1 MTSFDH
7 KYLCAQIADAAVVVG
22 IVGMGYVGLPL
33 MLASAAKKF
42 RVLGFDIDT
51 KKVENLNCG
60 RSPLKHIRHS
70 DIAAMREAGLFEA
83 TDNLKRLSEA
93 DIIVICVPTPVG
105 PHREPDLSFV
115 INTVKAVSMALRQ
128 GQLIVL
134 ESTTYPGTTTEIVRP
149 ILESTGLRSGR
160 DFFLAFSPEREDPG
174 NTKFST
180 SIIPKIV
187 GGDCAVAL
195 SLASSFYGT
204 IVDQVVPVSSTAT
217 AEAVKITENVFRA
230 VNIAL
235 VNELKII
242 FSKMNIDVFE
252 VIDAAKTKPFGF
264 MPFYPGPGLGGH
276 CIPIDPFYLTWK
288 AREHGVSTRFIELA
302 GEINSDMPRYVVNRL
317 ADVIDSHKGIGLS
330 NARVLVVGVAYKK
343 DIDDIRESP
352 ALVIIELL
360 RARQAVVD
368 YYDPYVRRIPKTR
381 AHSDL
386 AGMQSI
392 SFERET
398 VASYDAV
405 LIITDHTDIDWR
417 LLVEHAQIIID
428 TRNATAK
435 VSNGRHKIFIA

>member
-1 MTSFDH
+1 
-7 KYLCAQIADAAVVVG
+7 
-22 IVGMGYVGLPL
+22 

-42 RVLGFDIDT
+42 RVLGFDIDS
-51 KKVENLNCG
+51 KRVKDLNLG
-60 RSPLKHIRHS
+60 ISPLKHIPNAN
-70 DIAAMREAGLFEA
+70 IAAMRKVQLFEA
-83 TDNLKRLSEA
+83 TDNFKRLSEP
-93 DIIVICVPTPVG
+93 DVIVICVPTPIG

-115 INTVKAVSMALRQ
+115 VNTVKALAMGLRP

-149 ILESTGLRSGR
+149 ILESTGLKSGR
-160 DFFLAFSPEREDPG
+160 EFFLAFSPEREDPG
-174 NTKFST
+174 NAKFST
-180 SIIPKIV
+180 STIPKIV
-187 GGDCAVAL
+187 GGDCDIAL
-195 SLASSFYGT
+195 KLATTFYGA
-204 IVDQVVPVSSTAT
+204 IVDRVIQVSSTAT

-242 FSKMNIDVFE
+242 FSKMNINVFE

-302 GEINSDMPRYVVNRL
+302 GEINSEMPHYVVNRL
-317 ADVIDSHKGIGLS
+317 ADVIDSRRGIGLS
-330 NARVLVVGVAYKK
+330 HARVLIIGVAYKK
-343 DIDDIRESP
+343 DIGDIRESP

-368 YYDPYVRRIPKTR
+368 YYDPHVRRIPKTR
-381 AHSDL
+381 AHAAF

-392 SFERET
+392 SLDRAT
-398 VASYDAV
+398 VASYDVV
-405 LIITDHTDIDWR
+405 LILTDHTDVDWQLLID
-417 LLVEHAQIIID
+417 EAQIIID
-428 TRNATAK
+428 TRNVCAK
-435 VSNGRHKIFIA
+435 IAAASPKIFIA